1 MPDIPGHHPVIKEES
16 DMPSSI
22 IKIPYNP
29 TMEGLAEVFPDVVY
43 SVETGQELK
52 LTLIAP
58 WRDRANETAPPKRP
72 LIVFVQGSA
81 FTFPNIYYELPQ
93 LSHYARH
100 GYVVATVTH
109 RNCLEGHP
117 FPAYL
122 QDVKTAIRFL
132 RNHAEEYGIDPD
144 RVGIWGT
151 SSGGNTALLVG
162 LTAGEPAYLTGE
174 HEGISDAVKCV
185 VDCFGPTDM
194 TVANKYVNEIQDPR
208 LLEIFYALMGGKEDP
223 DILRAM
229 SPLHRIE
236 KGRTYPSFLIVQG
249 DADTLVPYE
258 QSLWMYEALLEAG
271 CRAEMDCE
279 ENGPHEGAFWSG
291 DVHRIILDFFK
302 KHL

>member
-58 WRDRANETAPPKRP
+58 WRDWANETAPPKRP

-132 RNHAEEYGIDPD
+132 RKNAEEYGIDAE
-144 RVGIWGT
+144 RIGIWGT

-162 LTAGEPAYLTGE
+162 LTAGDPAYLTGE
-174 HEGISDAVKCV
+174 HEGVSDEVKCV

-194 TVANKYVNEIQDPR
+194 TVAERRVKDVQDPR
-208 LLEIFYALMGGKEDP
+208 LLEIFYALMGGKEDREV
-223 DILRAM
+223 LKAM
-229 SPLHRIE
+229 SPLHRIQ
-236 KGRTYPSFLIVQG
+236 KGRAYPPFLIVQG

-258 QSLWMYEALLEAG
+258 QSLGMYEALLEAG
-271 CRAEMDCE
+271 CQAEMICV
-279 ENGPHEGAFWSG
+279 ENGPHEGTFWSWAL
-291 DVHRIILDFFK
+291 HQHILDFFK